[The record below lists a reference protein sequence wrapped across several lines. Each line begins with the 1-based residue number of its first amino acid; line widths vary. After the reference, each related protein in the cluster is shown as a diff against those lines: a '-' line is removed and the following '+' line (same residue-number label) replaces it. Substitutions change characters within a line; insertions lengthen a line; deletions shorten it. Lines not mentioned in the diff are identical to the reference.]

1 MYVCACVCHAENYHF
16 LLLLCALSQWIFRSK
31 ESPPFATQQRKKIKG
46 FPFGFRAASS
56 GTHTHTQNTP
66 HRSACHWW
74 FRYLPHNL
82 HIFIACVLFTP
93 CPKTLSRSRSLC
105 SLDFCLLSSPFSW
118 FLVACFVEFLCFV
131 IFIIIFCVVSFL
143 LSAAFHAAG
152 CFHHRVDLIAK
163 RVPFYGHPKGM
174 LWAFYALQVD
184 IMMGAC
190 HMIAWRRVSFHL
202 IIWKTQIYVATG
214 LQFKLLRLALNE
226 HSLSLAAKN
235 LVPPFFSQIKASL
248 YIYIPNSS
256 VLYGHWRFNQIV
268 C

>member
-1 MYVCACVCHAENYHF
+1 MCVGACVCHAENYHF

-31 ESPPFATQQRKKIKG
+31 ESPPCLRSNARKLKVL
-46 FPFGFRAASS
+46 PLVSVPPRQAH
-56 GTHTHTQNTP
+56 THTHTQNIP

-93 CPKTLSRSRSLC
+93 CPKTLARSRSLC

-143 LSAAFHAAG
+143 LSAAG
-152 CFHHRVDLIAK
+152 CFHHRVDLIAQ

-174 LWAFYALQVD
+174 LWAFYALQAD

-190 HMIAWRRVSFHL
+190 HMIPWQRVSFHL
-202 IIWKTQIYVATG
+202 IIWKSQIHVATG
-214 LQFKLLRLALNE
+214 LQFKLLRFSLNE

-235 LVPPFFSQIKASL
+235 FVPLFFAQIKASL
-248 YIYIPNSS
+248 YIYILSSS